1 MYKMAAGDVV
11 VDLITST
18 GDYQPASG
26 VEVCLTGTSTTGGG
40 DEYAINDGTST
51 AQIVGQSQTGRT
63 IRVYI
68 DNTNYLTYTKSAL
81 NAFYTGVQV
90 G

>member
-1 MYKMAAGDVV
+1 MAVSDVV
-11 VDLITST
+11 VDLFTST
-18 GDYQPASG
+18 GSYQPASG
-26 VEVCLTGTSTTGGG
+26 VEVCLTVTSTTGAS
-40 DEYAINDGTST
+40 DEYAIDDGTST

-68 DNTNYLTYTKSAL
+68 DNTNYLTYTKTTR
-81 NAFYTGVQV
+81 NAYYTGVQV